1 MNISNVKIAILP
13 LRAEREFKGGG
24 GRCVEKAYFRQHL
37 RTVSSQRYRSTS
49 AKVCLS
55 GC

>member
-13 LRAEREFKGGG
+13 LRAEREFKGG

>member
-24 GRCVEKAYFRQHL
+24 GVVAWKR
-37 RTVSSQRYRSTS
+37 RTLGSIYAQ
-49 AKVCLS
+49 
-55 GC
+55 

>member
-24 GRCVEKAYFRQHL
+24 VVAWKR
-37 RTVSSQRYRSTS
+37 RTLGSIYAR
-49 AKVCLS
+49 
-55 GC
+55 